1 MKKRK
6 LLYVYM
12 FWVVLICAVNKV
24 HSKNGPIISKPYL
37 RQNIVPLTSRK
48 QVAPLT
54 NGIYKDN
61 VNSLTHDQ
69 PNLKKSRHTT
79 LVVTREGDV
88 FTMEKYRSLHRKTAL
103 RKVIPRI
110 SIGKDGIKYFSIALK
125 DGLRNISLEEVTTAN
140 GVFQKSKSSPFDK
153 STESSAS
160 RERPIQKLSQRVK
173 SALSKNFSP
182 TEIKAKDRCVRQ
194 SNSKRENF
202 IENSKMNDV
211 NWENKLEKQQLF
223 PFLNSFFNK
232 IENIV
237 QDPEFVRDR
246 SSYFQ
251 KYSAIEKHN
260 SPYHPENRASQI
272 AKEKFKKNII
282 RMMVKLYGF
291 NPFVGEGGEFCKGN
305 KGGCKNV
312 KKVELSRKDILL
324 GPVEYFQNKMG
335 SQEPDPED
343 DIYAIYWEGIGN
355 DARDN
360 KMVNYDRDDKMVN
373 YDRDD
378 KMVNYE
384 RDNKM
389 VNYDRDDKM
398 VNYDRDDKMVNY
410 ERDNKMVNYDRD
422 DKMVNYDRDDKMVK
436 YDHDGK
442 MVNNDRDESETDE
455 IYPDQSKASESNKFA
470 KNDRENNERENYGR
484 ENNNRENDD
493 EENDDRENYDRE
505 NVDVLKEMNEVENGA
520 SRGDESE
527 NDISNESYSVSDKT
541 S

>member
-61 VNSLTHDQ
+61 VNSLTHGQ

-140 GVFQKSKSSPFDK
+140 GVFQKSKASPFDK

-173 SALSKNFSP
+173 SALSENFSP
-182 TEIKAKDRCVRQ
+182 AEIKAKDRCVRQ

-260 SPYHPENRASQI
+260 SPYRPENRVSQI

-282 RMMVKLYGF
+282 RMMVRLYGF

-373 YDRDD
+373 YDRYD
-378 KMVNYE
+378 KMVNYV

-398 VNYDRDDKMVNY
+398 VNYDHDD
-410 ERDNKMVNYDRD
+410 
-422 DKMVNYDRDDKMVK
+422 
-436 YDHDGK
+436 K

-470 KNDRENNERENYGR
+470 KNDRENNERENYDR

-505 NVDVLKEMNEVENGA
+505 NVNVLKEMSEDENGA

>member
-6 LLYVYM
+6 LLYVYT
-12 FWVVLICAVNKV
+12 FWVVFTWAVNKV
-24 HSKNGPIISKPYL
+24 HSKNNPSISKPFL

-61 VNSLTHDQ
+61 IYSLTHRV

-88 FTMEKYRSLHRKTAL
+88 FTMEKYKSLHRETAL

-125 DGLRNISLEEVTTAN
+125 DGLRNISLEEVRTAN
-140 GVFQKSKSSPFDK
+140 RVFQKSRSSPFDK
-153 STESSAS
+153 STASSGS
-160 RERPIQKLSQRVK
+160 RERPIPHLSQRVK
-173 SALSKNFSP
+173 SVLSENFSP
-182 TEIKAKDRCVRQ
+182 TEIKAKEGCVRQ
-194 SNSKRENF
+194 SNSKRGNF
-202 IENSKMNDV
+202 NDSSKLNDV
-211 NWENKLEKQQLF
+211 NWENKLENQQLF
-223 PFLNSFFNK
+223 PFLKSFFNK

-237 QDPEFVRDR
+237 QDTEFVRDR

-291 NPFVGEGGEFCKGN
+291 NPYVGEGGEFCKGS

-355 DARDN
+355 DPH
-360 KMVNYDRDDKMVN
+360 DDKMVN
-373 YDRDD
+373 Y
-378 KMVNYE
+378 
-384 RDNKM
+384 
-389 VNYDRDDKM
+389 
-398 VNYDRDDKMVNY
+398 
-410 ERDNKMVNYDRD
+410 
-422 DKMVNYDRDDKMVK
+422 
-436 YDHDGK
+436 
-442 MVNNDRDESETDE
+442 DRDESETDE
-455 IYPDQSKASESNKFA
+455 IYPDQSKASESNNFA
-470 KNDRENNERENYGR
+470 KNDRENNDR
-484 ENNNRENDD
+484 ENNDRENNDR
-493 EENDDRENYDRE
+493 ENNDRENNDRENNDRENYDRE
-505 NVDVLKEMNEVENGA
+505 NYDRENFDGENYDRDNVGVLKEMNEDENGA

-527 NDISNESYSVSDKT
+527 NDISNESYPVSDKT